1 MPKTTQIK
9 KFQLSELTQRDFRE
23 IQLIAKKSNGSS
35 FHLDYIRKVCK
46 GKRSNLLIEK
56 TAKAYYE
63 KLMAFRESFICEL
76 KKK

>member
-9 KFQLSELTQRDFRE
+9 KFQLSDLTQRDFRE

-35 FHLDYIRKVCK
+35 FHLDYIRQVCK
-46 GKRSNLLIEK
+46 GKRSNLIIEK

-63 KLMAFRESFICEL
+63 KLMDFRASFIESL
-76 KKK
+76 NKD